1 MNNTVCHATGEA
13 PARLLFGVEQRGG
26 SSDPLRDL
34 ISQND
39 SVERDLDSLR
49 DKAQANIEEIQR
61 RNAKEYNLRRRPARE
76 YQVGDYVEIRN
87 IDTTVG

>member
-1 MNNTVCHATGEA
+1 MSCDWRGPCPIIVWRRA
-13 PARLLFGVEQRGG
+13 ARG